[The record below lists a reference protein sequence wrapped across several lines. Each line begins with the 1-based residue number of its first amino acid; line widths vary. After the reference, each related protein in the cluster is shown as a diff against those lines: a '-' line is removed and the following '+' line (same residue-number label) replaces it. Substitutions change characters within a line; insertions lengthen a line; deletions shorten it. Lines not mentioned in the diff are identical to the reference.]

1 MLEWISLRGCGIT
14 IAEEVQNLTRQGS
27 EQPDV
32 MVRFA
37 FLGAGGRTRKPPEI
51 HLSLNYSMI
60 LNYDGI

>member
-37 FLGAGGRTRKPPEI
+37 FLEQEAGLENLQRSI
-51 HLSLNYSMI
+51 SASII
-60 LNYDGI
+60 L